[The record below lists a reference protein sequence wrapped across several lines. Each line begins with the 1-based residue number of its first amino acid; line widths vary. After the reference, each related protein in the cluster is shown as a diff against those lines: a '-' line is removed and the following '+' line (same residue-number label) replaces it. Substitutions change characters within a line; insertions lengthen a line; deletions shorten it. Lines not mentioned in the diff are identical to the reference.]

1 MDFFDDAF
9 TSSNQMSKVTCCHPD
24 NTFEVATC
32 GQGASCA
39 GQCSAL
45 GASLCPSG
53 ECTDDPKTCDLE
65 FRSENAEDGQS
76 GGSTATY
83 SGSDLDWCTN
93 AKHQCRVRKHKD
105 CCYNPKCLKWNGR
118 KEACSWLN
126 YLTGNSIRFLEIS
139 SLSRFVQ
146 IFIVNICRAPIFLN
160 ICRNICENSS

>member
-1 MDFFDDAF
+1 MFIHKHPPTHSQEYFLGTTSSVDFFDHAF
-9 TSSNQMSKVTCCHPD
+9 TFSNHTSNVTCCHPN

-53 ECTDDPKTCDLE
+53 KCTDDPRTCDLVFSDE
-65 FRSENAEDGQS
+65 TTEDQGRGRSTD
-76 GGSTATY
+76 TY

-105 CCYNPKCLKWNGR
+105 CCYSPKCLRWRGR
-118 KEACSWLN
+118 KAACSWLN
-126 YLTGNSIRFLEIS
+126 YLTGN
-139 SLSRFVQ
+139 
-146 IFIVNICRAPIFLN
+146 A
-160 ICRNICENSS
+160 